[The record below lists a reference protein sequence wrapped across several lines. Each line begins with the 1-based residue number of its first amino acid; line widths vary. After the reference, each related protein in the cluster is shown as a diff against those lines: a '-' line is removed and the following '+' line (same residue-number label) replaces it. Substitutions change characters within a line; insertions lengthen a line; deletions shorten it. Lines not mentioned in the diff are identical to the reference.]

1 VSLPFDAT
9 LKHLV
14 EGYAL
19 DWVRRFGLPDA
30 ERVEVID
37 ADLSTVTA
45 GADRVLRVER
55 PGPCLVHLEVQ
66 SSRDES
72 LARRMLKYNV
82 LLYDR
87 FQVPVISVALLLRP
101 EANASNL
108 TGLLEVSPP
117 VGPAYLGF
125 RYRVVRLWQELP
137 ESILSSGI
145 GTLPLVPLTNVAEE
159 ALPEFVRT
167 MAGRLRTEAQPEE
180 AKSLWTSLYVLMG
193 LRYPEDFVTRLLQG
207 VSDMQES
214 TTYQKILMDGMTEGI
229 ARGMQRGEALGKVV
243 QAQTIILRQGS
254 KRFGPTDPATR
265 TAIEAIEDLDRLNML
280 AERLLDVTSW
290 AELLREP

>member
-1 VSLPFDAT
+1 MSLPFDAT

-82 LLYDR
+82 LCTIASR
-87 FQVPVISVALLLRP
+87 CPSSVWP
-101 EANASNL
+101 CCC
-108 TGLLEVSPP
+108 
-117 VGPAYLGF
+117 
-125 RYRVVRLWQELP
+125 VRKQTP
-137 ESILSSGI
+137 
-145 GTLPLVPLTNVAEE
+145 
-159 ALPEFVRT
+159 RT
-167 MAGRLRTEAQPEE
+167 
-180 AKSLWTSLYVLMG
+180 
-193 LRYPEDFVTRLLQG
+193 
-207 VSDMQES
+207 
-214 TTYQKILMDGMTEGI
+214 
-229 ARGMQRGEALGKVV
+229 
-243 QAQTIILRQGS
+243 
-254 KRFGPTDPATR
+254 
-265 TAIEAIEDLDRLNML
+265 
-280 AERLLDVTSW
+280 
-290 AELLREP
+290 